1 MNKNP
6 VDWAAASRAP
16 DPCLVCG
23 SLAKEPLY
31 PSTYIGSVAEAPA
44 YFLAHRSA
52 TAHAPIVRCLDC
64 CFVFTSP
71 RFAAQD
77 YDQIYKAVRLPPSLD
92 PPSEAAKAS
101 RFRRLAT
108 IVRGSTPARP
118 LFSISA
124 AVTVAFSA
132 NSTAAQGAALKS
144 VHQGDEW

>member
-52 TAHAPIVRCLDC
+52 TAHAPIC
-64 CFVFTSP
+64 SAWI
-71 RFAAQD
+71 AAS
-77 YDQIYKAVRLPPSLD
+77 YSRARALRRRTMTRSTRRYGYPPSLD
-92 PPSEAAKAS
+92 PPFEAGKGHQ
-101 RFRRLAT
+101 
-108 IVRGSTPARP
+108 ISTARDDRAGFDP
-118 LFSISA
+118 REAVFSIW
-124 AVTVAFSA
+124 
-132 NSTAAQGAALKS
+132 LR
-144 VHQGDEW
+144 